1 MAGPFDLFGIS
12 INEALA
18 LRSLAITGAPESIF
32 TPSPDPTESNQ
43 GPALI
48 RLFLMN
54 LFPFVIS
61 FLFEKATK
69 EYHHVTTNATGMPKL
84 CLRNITGSIRQGSIS
99 YDFGH
104 YSSPLTQPGL
114 NAHKQIMYIF

>member
-69 EYHHVTTNATGMPKL
+69 EYHHVTTSATGMPNCVSEIL
-84 CLRNITGSIRQGSIS
+84 
-99 YDFGH
+99 
-104 YSSPLTQPGL
+104 PGAYARAL
-114 NAHKQIMYIF
+114 